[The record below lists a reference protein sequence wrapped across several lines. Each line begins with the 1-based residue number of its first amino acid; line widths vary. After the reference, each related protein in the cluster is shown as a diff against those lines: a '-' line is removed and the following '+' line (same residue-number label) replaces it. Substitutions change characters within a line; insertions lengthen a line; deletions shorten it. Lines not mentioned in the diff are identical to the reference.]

1 MQIEKCKNVRNISVT
16 VFTEGEKKSSRE
28 NLCNLWLRKMEL
40 SNENGNGEEKG
51 STKRIMHLLV
61 VLLLL
66 LPLYLRTF
74 IWLINVWL
82 ADPSY
87 SHGFF
92 IPIISAFFAW
102 RKLRIRIKSQDRCEG
117 SGLRSL
123 AYSHLTSH
131 PTERCAPGLFI
142 YVFGLSLLVIGFLRM
157 FPFLSAVSF
166 LFVLSGLVLYFYGKD
181 MMRTLL
187 FPISFLIFAIP
198 LPFRAEL
205 GFILQSL
212 SARCSTLIIE
222 ALGIPVTRLGAQIHL
237 QNASFTIGMP
247 CSGINTLIS
256 LLALTA
262 IFIYVLKCPLYKK
275 AALFCISIPI
285 AIAANILRIT
295 SILLIA
301 HQYGL
306 DAAMKFFHD
315 FSNPFLFVIAFTVL
329 ILISIIIGCK
339 LRGGAE

>member
-1 MQIEKCKNVRNISVT
+1 MKIS
-16 VFTEGEKKSSRE
+16 
-28 NLCNLWLRKMEL
+28 
-40 SNENGNGEEKG
+40 NGNGNRKE
-51 STKRIMHLLV
+51 STRRITLLLV

-102 RKLRIRIKSQDRCEG
+102 RKLRNKNGVPVYRGARREHRESQDRCEV

-131 PTERCAPGLFI
+131 ISHLTERCEPGLFI
-142 YVFGLSLLVIGFLRM
+142 FVFGLILYVIGFLKM
-157 FPFLSAVSF
+157 SPFLSALSF

-181 MMRTLL
+181 VMRTLL
-187 FPISFLIFAIP
+187 FPISFLVFAIP
-198 LPFRAEL
+198 LPFIANV

-212 SARCSTLIIE
+212 SARYSTLVI
-222 ALGIPVTRLGAQIHL
+222 ALLGIPVTMLGAEIHL
-237 QNASFTIGMP
+237 QNASFTIGPP

-256 LLALTA
+256 LLALAA
-262 IFIYVLKCPLYKK
+262 IFIYVLKCPFYKK

-285 AIAANILRIT
+285 AISANILRVT

-301 HQYGL
+301 HQYGS

-315 FSNPFLFVIAFTVL
+315 FSNPFLLVIAFTVL
-329 ILISIIIGCK
+329 ILISIITGCK

>member
-1 MQIEKCKNVRNISVT
+1 M
-16 VFTEGEKKSSRE
+16 
-28 NLCNLWLRKMEL
+28 L
-40 SNENGNGEEKG
+40 S
-51 STKRIMHLLV
+51 LA

-74 IWLINVWL
+74 IWLTSVWL

-102 RKLRIRIKSQDRCEG
+102 RKLRNRKGVSVYRGARREHRGSQSQDRCEV

-123 AYSHLTSH
+123 AYSHLT
-131 PTERCAPGLFI
+131 ERCEPGFFI
-142 YVFGLSLLVIGFLRM
+142 FVFGLILYVIGFLKM
-157 FPFLSAVSF
+157 FPFLSALSF

-181 MMRTLL
+181 VMHALL
-187 FPISFLIFAIP
+187 FPISFLVFAIPIP
-198 LPFRAEL
+198 LPFIANV
-205 GFILQSL
+205 GFILQSI
-212 SARCSTLIIE
+212 SAHYSTLIIE
-222 ALGIPVTRLGAQIHL
+222 ALGIPVTMRGAQINL
-237 QNASFTIGMP
+237 QNASFSIGPP

-262 IFIYVLKCPLYKK
+262 IFIYVLKCPFYKK

-285 AIAANILRIT
+285 AIGANILRIT

-301 HQYGL
+301 HQYGS

-329 ILISIIIGCK
+329 IFISIIVGCK
-339 LRGGAE
+339 LRGSAQYGVKNPK